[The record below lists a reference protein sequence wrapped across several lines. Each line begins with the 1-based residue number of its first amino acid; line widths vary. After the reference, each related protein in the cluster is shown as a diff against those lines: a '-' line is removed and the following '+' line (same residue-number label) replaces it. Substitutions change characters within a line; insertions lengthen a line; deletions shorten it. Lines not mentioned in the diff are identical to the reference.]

1 MKDHERTTGGEQP
14 ARQHSSHGNRPQGR
28 TTDGRKSP
36 RQRRHSARA
45 MSKEDS
51 AAASATPGRRRGS
64 VKQRTLS
71 PCILL
76 GSNDAFET
84 GSGYP
89 GKRQP
94 SGSQKTSRRAA
105 FPLWNNGDWSGRG
118 EDSSCLPILF
128 ASASSPFSSPG
139 DPKALQ
145 TNAVTGFR
153 SLVLASTRQLN
164 QQSSSPHTTFFS
176 SAIGRLNQPCRRRSV
191 KSSPT
196 FIERST
202 DLQVVG
208 SAFQSR
214 EK

>member
-1 MKDHERTTGGEQP
+1 LEV
-14 ARQHSSHGNRPQGR
+14 GR
-28 TTDGRKSP
+28 RNLIIPLPPEG
-36 RQRRHSARA
+36 RA

-64 VKQRTLS
+64 VKRRTLS

-84 GSGYP
+84 IGSGYP

-94 SGSQKTSRRAA
+94 SGSQETSRRAA
-105 FPLWNNGDWSGRG
+105 FPLWNNGGWSGRR
-118 EDSSCLPILF
+118 EDSTCLPILF

-176 SAIGRLNQPCRRRSV
+176 SAIGRLNQPCRRRSA
-191 KSSPT
+191 KS
-196 FIERST
+196 RS
-202 DLQVVG
+202 D
-208 SAFQSR
+208 FR
-214 EK
+214 

>member
-1 MKDHERTTGGEQP
+1 VRICRKFGIGSGAAQP
-14 ARQHSSHGNRPQGR
+14 
-28 TTDGRKSP
+28 D
-36 RQRRHSARA
+36 QRVCPPEGRA

-51 AAASATPGRRRGS
+51 AAASAKPGRPRGT
-64 VKQRTLS
+64 VKQRSTLS

-84 GSGYP
+84 NGSGCP

-94 SGSQKTSRRAA
+94 SGSRKTSRRAA
-105 FPLWNNGDWSGRG
+105 FPLWNNGGWSGRS
-118 EDSSCLPILF
+118 EDSSCLPILS

-164 QQSSSPHTTFFS
+164 QQPSCSHTTFFLPPLE
-176 SAIGRLNQPCRRRSV
+176 G
-191 KSSPT
+191 
-196 FIERST
+196 
-202 DLQVVG
+202 
-208 SAFQSR
+208 
-214 EK
+214 

>member
-1 MKDHERTTGGEQP
+1 
-14 ARQHSSHGNRPQGR
+14 
-28 TTDGRKSP
+28 
-36 RQRRHSARA
+36 

-51 AAASATPGRRRGS
+51 AAASANPGRRRGS

-71 PCILL
+71 ACILL
-76 GSNDAFET
+76 GSNDGFET
-84 GSGYP
+84 IGSGYP

-105 FPLWNNGDWSGRG
+105 FPLWNNGGWSGRR
-118 EDSSCLPILF
+118 EDSTCLPILF

-139 DPKALQ
+139 DLKALQ

-176 SAIGRLNQPCRRRSV
+176 SAIGRLNQPCRRRSA
-191 KSSPT
+191 KS
-196 FIERST
+196 RS
-202 DLQVVG
+202 D
-208 SAFQSR
+208 FR
-214 EK
+214 

>member
-1 MKDHERTTGGEQP
+1 
-14 ARQHSSHGNRPQGR
+14 
-28 TTDGRKSP
+28 
-36 RQRRHSARA
+36 

-51 AAASATPGRRRGS
+51 AAASANPGRRRGI

-71 PCILL
+71 ACILL

-84 GSGYP
+84 IGSGCP

-105 FPLWNNGDWSGRG
+105 FPLWNNGDRSGRG

-153 SLVLASTRQLN
+153 SLVLASTPTIK
-164 QQSSSPHTTFFS
+164 SATFEFAHDFFP